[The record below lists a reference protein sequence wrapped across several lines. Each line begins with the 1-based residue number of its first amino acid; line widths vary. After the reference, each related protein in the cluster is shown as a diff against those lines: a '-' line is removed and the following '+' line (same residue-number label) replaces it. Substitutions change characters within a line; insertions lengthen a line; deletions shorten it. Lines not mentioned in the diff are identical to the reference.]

1 MGLVASSVNVESWM
15 IMWVSQSV
23 SYRVLWHS
31 VHLLFLRSLSPS
43 LAVYVCG
50 LMDGG
55 GHTANRVLLASLC
68 KTLVRV
74 YNVSLRSTRSS
85 SRHKGKNYSS
95 ATASV
100 SGSTANPDSP
110 VHYIFLFCTNQMFF
124 FHPII
129 YWSVNLQ
136 GPRIMLPVEHS

>member
-1 MGLVASSVNVESWM
+1 M
-15 IMWVSQSV
+15 ITWVSQSV

-55 GHTANRVLLASLC
+55 GHTANRVLLDSLC
-68 KTLVRV
+68 KTLVSV
-74 YNVSLRSTRSS
+74 YMYRYAVLDPPQDTR
-85 SRHKGKNYSS
+85 
-95 ATASV
+95 
-100 SGSTANPDSP
+100 
-110 VHYIFLFCTNQMFF
+110 
-124 FHPII
+124 
-129 YWSVNLQ
+129 